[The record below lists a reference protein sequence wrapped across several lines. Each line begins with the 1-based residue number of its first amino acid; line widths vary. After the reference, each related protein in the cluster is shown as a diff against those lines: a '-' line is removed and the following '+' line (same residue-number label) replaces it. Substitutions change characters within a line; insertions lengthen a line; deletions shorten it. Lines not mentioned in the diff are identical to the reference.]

1 MPKNGWYA
9 ILNLTHYRILKGSL
23 QCMSPKRQDDFV
35 RTIIL
40 TIALLMIFFGIM
52 MKLHLI

>member
-1 MPKNGWYA
+1 
-9 ILNLTHYRILKGSL
+9 
-23 QCMSPKRQDDFV
+23 MSPKRQDDFV

-40 TIALLMIFFGIM
+40 TIALFMIFFGIM